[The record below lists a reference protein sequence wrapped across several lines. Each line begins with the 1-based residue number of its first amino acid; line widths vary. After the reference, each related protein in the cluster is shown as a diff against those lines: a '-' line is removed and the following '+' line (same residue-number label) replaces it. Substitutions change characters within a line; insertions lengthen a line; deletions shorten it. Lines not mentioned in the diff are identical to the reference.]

1 MTTKTDTYNYVQ
13 NPLGATGGLYTTITP
28 AGLQSTATGAHG
40 SSSGVQDNVT
50 SWATTN
56 YTFLGDQTSE
66 ITFSTTTSN
75 DWGGAAVRL
84 KTTGGVATGAQG
96 YIAYYIPELTNVQVY
111 ILSAV
116 TANSIGSAGSYILQI
131 TGQTFAS
138 TDKLKLGIVGTLL
151 TVYKNG
157 TSIGTVT
164 DATYSGGQPGLAYE
178 FGNSNGTFIT
188 AWTGIDASGGSPTA
202 TIAWVK

>member
-1 MTTKTDTYNYVQ
+1 MTTKTDTYNYTQ
-13 NPLGATGGLYTTITP
+13 NPLGGTSYTTITP
-28 AGLQSTATGAHG
+28 AGLQSTASGAHG

-50 SWATTN
+50 SWATSN
-56 YTFLGDQTSE
+56 YTFLGDHTSE

-96 YIAYYIPELTNVQVY
+96 YIAYYIPETTSVQVY
-111 ILSAV
+111 VLSAA
-116 TANSIGSAGSYILQI
+116 TANTIGGAGSYILQI
-131 TGQTFAS
+131 TATSFAS
-138 TDKLKLGIVGTLL
+138 SDKLKLGIVGTLL

-164 DATYSGGQPGLAYE
+164 DTTYSGGQPGLAYE

-188 AWTGIDASGGSPTA
+188 AWTGTDASSGSPTA
-202 TIAWVK
+202 TIAWIK